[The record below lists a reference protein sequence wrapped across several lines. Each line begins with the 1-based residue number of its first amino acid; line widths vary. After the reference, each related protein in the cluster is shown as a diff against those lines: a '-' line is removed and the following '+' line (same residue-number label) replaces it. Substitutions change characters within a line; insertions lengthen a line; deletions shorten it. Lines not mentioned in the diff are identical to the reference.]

1 MRRNR
6 NVILSMA
13 IVIFILII
21 FIEIFPIL
29 LRQIKGWGRYE
40 QRNEEYTYSIITLS
54 KMAEGEYSGKEI
66 ALEDSRGFPEDYSQ
80 ERETLIFIN
89 ENDEIVEKKLETGV
103 EEILNISGLQEL
115 VDNMTEE
122 KLNASGLEESTMLK
136 YYTRISYIRYADNGY
151 DLSFRVGDN
160 LYLWIR
166 EDNRL
171 EKIVDNCREYEWM
184 RNGDLLFVQYNFD
197 EKHFD
202 NLMLWN
208 KENGEIRYIE
218 KNIESFTLCEEENI
232 VYGVQY
238 WAEVHPFGFN
248 TRYRLISKNWET
260 GEYQVIIDEYKGETN
275 RIFYGEDRELFYVY
289 TVKNKGEK
297 IICLDLQS
305 REEKDIYHTDS
316 RIVEIFIR

>member
-40 QRNEEYTYSIITLS
+40 QRNGEYIRSIIMLS
-54 KMAEGEYSGKEI
+54 KTAEGEYTVEEI
-66 ALEDSRGFPEDYSQ
+66 TLEDSWTGDLDYSS
-80 ERETLIFIN
+80 ERETLILESDN
-89 ENDEIVEKKLETGV
+89 NKIVEKKLENGAEEIIHIPGV
-103 EEILNISGLQEL
+103 EELLHIPK
-115 VDNMTEE
+115 VEE
-122 KLNASGLEESTMLK
+122 ERMLD
-136 YYTRISYIRYADNGY
+136 YERTINSVRYHANDC
-151 DLSFRVGDN
+151 DFSFQAGDN

-171 EKIVDNCREYEWM
+171 KKIVDDCWEHEWLK
-184 RNGDLLFVQYNFD
+184 NGDLLFVQQNH
-197 EKHFD
+197 EEGHSD

-232 VYGVQY
+232 VYAVQY

-248 TRYRLISKNWET
+248 IRYRLIEKNWET

-275 RIFYGEDRELFYVY
+275 EIFYGEDKELFYVY
-289 TVKNKGEK
+289 TLKNKGTK
-297 IICLDLQS
+297 IICVDLRS
-305 REEKDIYHTDS
+305 GEEKDIYHTDS
-316 RIVEIFIR
+316 RIVEIIIR